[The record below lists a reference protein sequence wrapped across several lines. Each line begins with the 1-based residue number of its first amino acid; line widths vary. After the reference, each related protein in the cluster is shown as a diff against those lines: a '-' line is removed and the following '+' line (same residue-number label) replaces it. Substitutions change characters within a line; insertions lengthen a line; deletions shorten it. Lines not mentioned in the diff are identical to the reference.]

1 MRVIQQGLSCTI
13 PMPHRKKIC
22 RGKERRNTMRNN
34 RSLDRA
40 SKMARIMAG
49 LGCLGAVVTILMR
62 VWLSPSQLDMDTGLF
77 GTNLPVIGLMLVVLL
92 LLGCGVF
99 VTRGGFRQEI
109 TGKPLLVLAIV
120 LLAVG
125 GVIGLY
131 GVAEILARLGVL
143 TLSTVSATVAGT
155 AVNATALLQWL
166 QSIFC
171 LLSGVALVRL
181 GLSLASEGATR
192 RGVSQWGMLAPVLW
206 IWLVLANYEMSYA
219 SMVRLTDGFF
229 TLATYIMEML
239 FLFFFARY
247 IAGVGQVGFATLL
260 FFSAG
265 ATLFAVSAPVVRL
278 ILYLLQD
285 IEALGATGAAGPM
298 DLAIG
303 LLALTVSVTLCQSLS
318 SAGAQKSREEE
329 EEEWF
334 SAEATVELIEGFEE
348 TGEE

>member
-1 MRVIQQGLSCTI
+1 M
-13 PMPHRKKIC
+13 K
-22 RGKERRNTMRNN
+22 NN
-34 RSLDRA
+34 RSLARA
-40 SKMARIMAG
+40 DKLARIMAG
-49 LGCLGAVVTILMR
+49 LGCLGAVVTVLMR

-77 GTNLPVIGLMLVVLL
+77 GTNLPVIGLMLLIVL

-109 TGKPLLVLAIV
+109 IGKPLLVLSVV

-125 GVIGLY
+125 GVIAVF
-131 GVAEILARLGVL
+131 GVAEILARLGIL
-143 TLSTVSATVAGT
+143 TLSTVTVSAAGAAGNA
-155 AVNATALLQWL
+155 AVLLQWL
-166 QSIFC
+166 QSVFC

-192 RGVSQWGMLAPVLW
+192 RGISQWGVLAPVLW
-206 IWLVLANYEMSYA
+206 IWFVLANYEMSYA

-247 IAGVGQVGFATLL
+247 IAGVGRVGFATML

-265 ATLFAVSAPVVRL
+265 ATLFAVSAPLVRL

-285 IEALGATGAAGPM
+285 MEALSAAGAAGPM

-303 LLALTVSVTLCQSLS
+303 LLALTVTITLCHSLS
-318 SAGAQKSREEE
+318 SAGAQNSREEE

-334 SAEATVELIEGFEE
+334 AAESAVELIEGFEE

>member
-1 MRVIQQGLSCTI
+1 
-13 PMPHRKKIC
+13 
-22 RGKERRNTMRNN
+22 MRNN

-40 SKMARIMAG
+40 SKLARIMAG
-49 LGCLGAVVTILMR
+49 LGSLGAVVTVLMR

-77 GTNLPVIGLMLVVLL
+77 ASNLPVIGLMLLVLL
-92 LLGCGVF
+92 VLGCGVF

-109 TGKPLLVLAIV
+109 TGKPLLVLSIV

-125 GVIGLY
+125 GVIAVF
-131 GVAEILARLGVL
+131 GVAEILARLGIL
-143 TLSTVSATVAGT
+143 TLSTVTVASAGV
-155 AVNATALLQWL
+155 AGNASVLLQWL
-166 QSIFC
+166 QSVFC
-171 LLSGVALVRL
+171 LLGGVALVSL
-181 GLSLASEGATR
+181 GLSLASEGVTR

-206 IWLVLANYEMSYA
+206 IWFLLANYEMSYA

-247 IAGVGQVGFATLL
+247 IAGVGHVGFATLL

-265 ATLFAVSAPVVRL
+265 ATLFALSAPLVRL
-278 ILYLLQD
+278 VLYLLQD
-285 IEALGATGAAGPM
+285 VEALGAAGAAGPL

-318 SAGAQKSREEE
+318 SAAAQQSRGDE